1 MVSRPVA
8 DLVIDIPDKLT
19 FLFEPWR
26 YKVAYGGRGSGKS
39 WSFAKAL
46 IAQSFAKPLRV
57 LCTREVQ
64 KSIKESV
71 KRLLDDQIQAMGL
84 GAFFDSTETEIRGKN
99 GSLFVFA
106 GLANHTVESIKSYE
120 GIDRVWIEEAQTVSK
135 KSLDILIP
143 TIRKEGSEIWVS
155 FNPELDT
162 DEVWKRYVETPPTD
176 CYTVNIN
183 YTDNPWF
190 PSVLEKE
197 RLHCQAT
204 NKNDYE
210 WIWEGK
216 CKAVVDGAIYANE
229 VNESVSNGRFTH
241 VPYNPELKVHTVWDL
256 GWNDSMTIIMA
267 QKHGSA
273 LYVIDYIEDSHK
285 TLDQYVQMLKERK
298 YNWGTDFI
306 PHDGKHRDF
315 KYGKSAEEMLI
326 AFGRSVKITPNMEI
340 EQGIRVSRQAF
351 SRIYFD
357 KTKTERLINCL
368 KRYRRSINQQT
379 LEPGAPLHDEYSHGA
394 DAFRY
399 LCINADSMTNEEWGG
414 VIAYPKLSYA

>member
-1 MVSRPVA
+1 
-8 DLVIDIPDKLT
+8 VIDLEVEVPNKLL
-19 FLFEPWR
+19 FLFEPKR

-46 IAQSFAKPLRV
+46 ILQSFSQPLRV

-84 GAFFDSTETEIRGKN
+84 GSFFDSTETEIRGKN

-143 TIRKEGSEIWVS
+143 TIRKEGSEIWIS

-162 DEVWKRYVETPPTD
+162 DEVWKRYVENTPPN
-176 CYTVNIN
+176 CFAVSVN
-183 YTDNPWF
+183 YSDNPWF
-190 PSVLEKE
+190 PSTLEAE
-197 RLHCQAT
+197 RLHCKAT
-204 NKNDYE
+204 NLEDYH
-210 WIWEGK
+210 WIWEGN
-216 CKAVVDGAIYANE
+216 CKAVVDGAIYAQE
-229 VNESVSNGRFTH
+229 VQSAVTEGRFTF

-256 GWNDSMTIIMA
+256 GWNDQMTIIMA

-285 TLDQYVQMLKERK
+285 TLDQYVQMLNDRR
-298 YNWGTDFI
+298 YNWGADYI
-306 PHDGKHRDF
+306 PHDGRHKDF
-315 KYGKSAEEMLI
+315 KYGKSAEEMLQSM
-326 AFGRSVKITPNMEI
+326 GRTVHITPNMSI
-340 EQGIRVSRQAF
+340 EEGIRIARQSF
-351 SRIYFD
+351 NRIVFD
-357 KTKTERLINCL
+357 KAKAERLINCL

-399 LCINADSMTNEEWGG
+399 LCINADAMTNESWGG
-414 VIAYPKLSYA
+414 ALNYPRLSCA

>member
-1 MVSRPVA
+1 MT
-8 DLVIDIPDKLT
+8 DLVVEIPDKLL
-19 FLFEPWR
+19 FLFDDQR
-26 YKVAYGGRGSGKS
+26 YKVAHGGRGSGKS

-46 IAQSFAKPLRV
+46 ILQAYSRPLRV

-99 GSLFVFA
+99 GSMFVFA

-135 KSLDILIP
+135 KSLDILVP

-162 DEVWKRYVETPPTD
+162 DEVWKRYVETPPANCT
-176 CYTVNIN
+176 TVQVN
-183 YTDNPWF
+183 YSDNPWF
-190 PSVLEKE
+190 PSTLEAE
-197 RLHCQAT
+197 RIHCFNT
-204 NKNDYE
+204 NKEDYD

-216 CKAVVDGAIYANE
+216 CKASVDGAIYAGE
-229 VNESVSNGRFTH
+229 VEEATKAQRFTM

-256 GWNDSMTIIMA
+256 GWNDAMTIIMA

-273 LYVIDYIEDSHK
+273 LYVIDYIEESHK
-285 TLDQYVQMLKERK
+285 TLDQYVQMLNERK
-298 YNWGTDFI
+298 YNWGSDYI
-306 PHDGKHRDF
+306 PHDGRHKDF
-315 KYGKSAEEMLI
+315 KYGKSAEEMLVSM
-326 AFGRSVKITPNMEI
+326 GRKVVITPNMSI
-340 EQGIRVSRQAF
+340 EDGIRISRQAF

-357 KTKTERLINCL
+357 KTKSERLINCL

-399 LCINADSMTNEEWGG
+399 LCINADQMTNESWG
-414 VIAYPKLSYA
+414 VQLNYPRLSTA

>member
-1 MVSRPVA
+1 MALRLVNDIVVEVPEKLLGIFQRKRYFVA
-8 DLVIDIPDKLT
+8 H
-19 FLFEPWR
+19 
-26 YKVAYGGRGSGKS
+26 GGRGSGKS
-39 WSFAKAL
+39 WTFAKAIIL
-46 IAQSFAKPLRV
+46 QSFSKTTRV

-84 GAFFDSTETEIRGKN
+84 GSFFDSTETEIRGKN
-99 GSLFVFA
+99 GSLIVFA

-120 GIDRVWIEEAQTVSK
+120 GIDIVWIEEAQTVSK

-162 DEVWKRYVETPPTD
+162 DEVWKRYVENTPPN
-176 CYTVNIN
+176 CITVQVN
-183 YTDNPWF
+183 YSDNPWF
-190 PSVLEKE
+190 PSTLEAE
-197 RLHCQAT
+197 RKQCELT
-204 NKNDYE
+204 NQEDYH

-216 CKAVVDGAIYANE
+216 CKASVDGAIYSGE
-229 VNESVSNGRFTH
+229 VEQAQKDQRFTM

-267 QKHGSA
+267 QRHGSA
-273 LYVIDYIEDSHK
+273 LYIIDYIEDSHK
-285 TLDQYVQMLKERK
+285 TLDNYVQMLKDRK
-298 YNWGTDFI
+298 YNWGTDYI
-306 PHDGKHRDF
+306 PHDGRHKDF

-326 AFGRSVKITPNMEI
+326 AMGRTVQITPNHSI
-340 EQGIRVSRQAF
+340 EDGIRVARQSF

-357 KTKTERLINCL
+357 KTKCERLINCL
-368 KRYRRSINQQT
+368 KRYRRAINQQT

-394 DAFRY
+394 DSFRY
-399 LCINADSMTNEEWGG
+399 LCINIEQMTNEEWGG
-414 VIAYPKLSYA
+414 ALVYPRLSTA

>member
-1 MVSRPVA
+1 MSDTLTVE
-8 DLVIDIPDKLT
+8 IPDKLL
-19 FLFEPWR
+19 FLFEPKR

-46 IAQSFAKPLRV
+46 IIESFARTTRV

-84 GAFFDSTETEIRGKN
+84 GSFFDSTETEIRGKN

-162 DEVWKRYVETPPTD
+162 DEVWKRYVELPPPE
-176 CYTVNIN
+176 CFSVSVN
-183 YTDNPWF
+183 YSDNPWF
-190 PSVLEKE
+190 PAVLEKE
-197 RLHCQAT
+197 RLHCKAT
-204 NKNDYE
+204 NLEDYH

-216 CKAVVDGAIYANE
+216 CKASVDGAIYAGE
-229 VNESVSNGRFTH
+229 VDQATRDGRFTM

-256 GWNDSMTIIMA
+256 GWNDSMTIIMC
-267 QKHGSA
+267 QRQGSA
-273 LYVIDYIEDSHK
+273 LYVIDYIEESHK

-298 YNWGTDFI
+298 YNWGKDYI
-306 PHDGKHRDF
+306 PHDGRHKDF
-315 KYGKSAEEMLI
+315 KTGKSAQEMLG
-326 AFGRSVKITPNMEI
+326 FMGRDVEITPNMSI
-340 EQGIRVSRQAF
+340 EEGIRISRQTF

-357 KTKTERLINCL
+357 KNKSERLINCL
-368 KRYRRSINQQT
+368 KRYRRAINQQT

-399 LCINADSMTNEEWGG
+399 MCINVDAMTNEEWGG
-414 VIAYPKLSYA
+414 SLNYPRLSTA

>member
-1 MVSRPVA
+1 MT
-8 DLVIDIPDKLT
+8 DLVVEVPDKLT
-19 FLFEPWR
+19 FLFSPMR
-26 YKVAYGGRGSGKS
+26 YKIAYGGRGSGKS

-46 IAQSFAKPLRV
+46 ILQSFAGPLRV

-162 DEVWKRYVETPPTD
+162 DEVWKRYVENTPPNAKAVS
-176 CYTVNIN
+176 VN
-183 YTDNPWF
+183 YSDNPWF
-190 PSVLEKE
+190 PSTLEAE

-204 NKNDYE
+204 NASDYG

-216 CKAVVDGAIYANE
+216 CKAVVDGAIYAQE
-229 VNESVSNGRFTH
+229 VQEAVTAGRFTN
-241 VPYNPELKVHTVWDL
+241 VPYNPELKVHTIWDL
-256 GWNDSMTIIMA
+256 GWNDQMTIIMA
-267 QKHGSA
+267 QRHGSA

-285 TLDQYVQMLKERK
+285 TLDQYVQMLKERR

-315 KYGKSAEEMLI
+315 KYGKSAEEMLQ
-326 AFGRSVKITPNMEI
+326 AMGRTVMVTPNMEV
-340 EQGIRVSRQAF
+340 EQGIRIARQSF
-351 SRIYFD
+351 NRIYFD
-357 KTKTERLINCL
+357 KVKSERLINCL

-394 DAFRY
+394 DSFRY
-399 LCINADSMTNEEWGG
+399 LCINVDSMTNEDWGG
-414 VIAYPKLSYA
+414 GTLQYPKYSVA

>member
-1 MVSRPVA
+1 MT
-8 DLVIDIPDKLT
+8 DLTVEVPEKLL
-19 FLFEPWR
+19 FLFQPKR
-26 YKVAYGGRGSGKS
+26 YKVCHGGRGGGKS
-39 WSFAKAL
+39 VSFAKAL
-46 IAQSFAKPLRV
+46 LVQAFASPLRV

-71 KRLLDDQIQAMGL
+71 KRLLDDEIQVLGL

-106 GLANHTVESIKSYE
+106 GLANHTVESIKSMA
-120 GIDRVWIEEAQTVSK
+120 GIDRVWIEEAQTISK

-162 DEVWKRYVETPPTD
+162 DPVWERFVVNPPPD
-176 CYTVNIN
+176 CTTVQIN
-183 YTDNPWF
+183 YNDNPWF
-190 PSVLEKE
+190 PKVLESE
-197 RLHCQAT
+197 RLHCKAT
-204 NKNDYE
+204 NKADYD

-216 CKAVVDGAIYANE
+216 CKAVVDGAIYAQE
-229 VNESVSNGRFTH
+229 VNQAVTDGRFTM

-256 GWNDSMTIIMA
+256 GWNDQMTIIMA
-267 QKHGSA
+267 QRHGSA

-285 TLDQYVQMLKERK
+285 TLDQYVQMLNERK
-298 YNWGTDFI
+298 YNWGTDFL
-306 PHDGKHRDF
+306 PHDGRHKDF
-315 KYGKSAEEMLI
+315 KYGKSAQEMLQS
-326 AFGRSVKITPNMEI
+326 FGRTVLITPNMEV
-340 EQGIRVSRQAF
+340 EQGIRIARQNF

-357 KTKTERLINCL
+357 KVKSERLINCL

-399 LCINADSMTNEEWGG
+399 LCINVDSMTNETWGSSLN
-414 VIAYPKLSYA
+414 YPVFNVA

>member
-1 MVSRPVA
+1 MT
-8 DLVIDIPDKLT
+8 DLVVQLPDKLT
-19 FLFEPWR
+19 FLFHPMR

-46 IAQSFAKPLRV
+46 ILQSYSQPLRV

-71 KRLLDDQIQAMGL
+71 KRLLDDQIQALGL

-162 DEVWKRYVETPPTD
+162 DEVWKRYVENTPPN
-176 CYTVNIN
+176 CKAVSVN
-183 YTDNPWF
+183 YCDNPWF
-190 PSVLEKE
+190 PSTLEAE
-197 RLHCQAT
+197 RLHCLAT
-204 NKNDYE
+204 NKNDYD

-216 CKAVVDGAIYANE
+216 CKAVIDGAIYAQE
-229 VNESVSNGRFTH
+229 VQEAVEQGRFTN
-241 VPYNPELKVHTVWDL
+241 VPYNPELKVHTIWDL
-256 GWNDSMTIIMA
+256 GWNDAMTIIMA
-267 QKHGSA
+267 QRHGSA

-285 TLDQYVQMLKERK
+285 TLDQYVQMLKERR
-298 YNWGTDFI
+298 YNWGTDYI
-306 PHDGKHRDF
+306 PHDGRHKDF
-315 KYGKSAEEMLI
+315 KYGKSAEEMLRS
-326 AFGRSVKITPNMEI
+326 FGRTVQITPSMDV
-340 EQGIRVSRQAF
+340 EQGIRVARQAF

-357 KTKTERLINCL
+357 KKKSERLINCL

-414 VIAYPKLSYA
+414 AINYPRLSIA

>member
-1 MVSRPVA
+1 MT
-8 DLVIDIPDKLT
+8 DLVVQLPDKLT
-19 FLFEPWR
+19 FLFHPMR

-46 IAQSFAKPLRV
+46 ILQSYSQPLRV

-71 KRLLDDQIQAMGL
+71 KRLLDDQIQSLGL

-162 DEVWKRYVETPPTD
+162 DEVWKRYVENTPPN
-176 CYTVNIN
+176 CKSVSVN
-183 YTDNPWF
+183 YCDNPWF
-190 PSVLEKE
+190 PSTLEAE
-197 RLHCQAT
+197 RLHCLAT
-204 NKNDYE
+204 NKNDYD

-216 CKAVVDGAIYANE
+216 CKAVIDGAIYAQE
-229 VNESVSNGRFTH
+229 VQEAVTNGRFTN
-241 VPYNPELKVHTVWDL
+241 VPYNPELKVHTIWDL
-256 GWNDSMTIIMA
+256 GWNDAMTIIMA
-267 QKHGSA
+267 QRHGSA

-285 TLDQYVQMLKERK
+285 TLDQYVQMLKERR
-298 YNWGTDFI
+298 YNWGTDYI
-306 PHDGKHRDF
+306 PHDGYHKDF
-315 KYGKSAEEMLI
+315 KTGKSTEQMLNSM
-326 AFGRSVKITPNMEI
+326 GRSVASKDTVVMLGLE
-340 EQGIRVSRQAF
+340 EGIRVARQSF

-357 KTKTERLINCL
+357 KNKCERLINCL

-399 LCINADSMTNEEWGG
+399 LCINVDSMTNEEWGG
-414 VIAYPKLSYA
+414 AINYPRLSIA

>member
-1 MVSRPVA
+1 MT
-8 DLVIDIPDKLT
+8 DLVVEVPDKLL
-19 FLFEPWR
+19 FLFEPKR

-46 IAQSFAKPLRV
+46 IIQSYSQPLRV

-84 GAFFDSTETEIRGKN
+84 GSFFDSTETEIRGKN

-135 KSLDILIP
+135 KSLDVLIP
-143 TIRKEGSEIWVS
+143 TIRKPGSEIWVS

-162 DEVWKRYVETPPTD
+162 DEVWKRYVETPPPD
-176 CYTVNIN
+176 CIAAACN
-183 YTDNPWF
+183 YSDNPWF
-190 PSVLEKE
+190 PDVLDKE

-204 NKNDYE
+204 NKADYD

-216 CKAVVDGAIYANE
+216 CKAVVDGAIYAQE
-229 VNESVSNGRFTH
+229 VQEAVTNGRFTN

-256 GWNDSMTIIMA
+256 GWNDQMTIIMA

-273 LYVIDYIEDSHK
+273 MYVIDYIEDSHK
-285 TLDQYVQMLKERK
+285 TLDQYVQMLNERK
-298 YNWGTDFI
+298 YNWGTDFL
-306 PHDGKHRDF
+306 PHDGRHKDF
-315 KYGKSAEEMLI
+315 KYGKSAEEMLT
-326 AFGRSVKITPNMEI
+326 AFGRTVKITPNMEV
-340 EQGIRVSRQAF
+340 ENGIRVSRQAF

-357 KTKTERLINCL
+357 KVKSERLINCL

-399 LCINADSMTNEEWGG
+399 LCINADSMSNESWGG
-414 VIAYPKLSYA
+414 SLNYPRLSIA

>member
-1 MVSRPVA
+1 MASILMR
-8 DLVIDIPDKLT
+8 DLVVDIPAKLT
-19 FLFEPWR
+19 FLFEPKR

-46 IAQSFAKPLRV
+46 ILQAFSKPLRI

-84 GAFFDSTETEIRGKN
+84 GGFFDSTETEIRGKN

-162 DEVWKRYVETPPTD
+162 DEVWKRYVVNTPPN
-176 CYTVNIN
+176 CIAVSCN
-183 YTDNPWF
+183 YSDNPWF
-190 PSVLEKE
+190 PSTLEAE
-197 RLHCQAT
+197 RRHCELT
-204 NKNDYE
+204 NRADYD

-216 CKAVVDGAIYANE
+216 CKAAVDGAIYYNE
-229 VNESVSNGRFTH
+229 IVQATTDKRITN

-256 GWNDSMTIIMA
+256 GWNDKMTIIMA
-267 QKHGSA
+267 QRHGSA

-285 TLDQYVQMLKERK
+285 TLDQYVQLLKDRR
-298 YNWGTDFI
+298 YNWGTDYI
-306 PHDGKHRDF
+306 PHDGRHRDF
-315 KYGKSAEEMLI
+315 KYGKSTEEMLQS
-326 AFGRSVKITPNMEI
+326 FGRSVQITPMMDI
-340 EQGIRVSRQAF
+340 ESGIKIARQSF
-351 SRIYFD
+351 NRIYFD
-357 KTKTERLINCL
+357 QNKSERLVNCL
-368 KRYRRSINQQT
+368 KRYRRSINAQT

-399 LCINADSMTNEEWGG
+399 LCINADSMVNEEWGG
-414 VIAYPKLSYA
+414 AIVYPKLSIA

>member
-1 MVSRPVA
+1 MS
-8 DLVIDIPDKLT
+8 DLVVDLPEKLT
-19 FLFEPWR
+19 FLFEPKR

-46 IAQSFAKPLRV
+46 IIQSFAKPLRV

-71 KRLLDDQIQAMGL
+71 KRLLDDQIAAMGL
-84 GAFFDSTETEIRGKN
+84 GSFFDSTETEIRGKN

-143 TIRKEGSEIWVS
+143 TIRKPASEIWVS

-162 DEVWKRYVETPPTD
+162 DEVWKRYVESPPPD
-176 CYTVNIN
+176 CFSVACN
-183 YTDNPWF
+183 YSDNPWF
-190 PSVLEKE
+190 PEVLDKE

-204 NKNDYE
+204 NKADYD

-216 CKAVVDGAIYANE
+216 CKAVIDGAIYAQE
-229 VNESVSNGRFTH
+229 VQSAVTDGRFTN
-241 VPYNPELKVHTVWDL
+241 VPYNPELKVHTIWDL

-267 QKHGSA
+267 QRHGSA

-285 TLDQYVQMLKERK
+285 TLDQYVQMLKDRR
-298 YNWGTDFI
+298 YNWGTDFL
-306 PHDGKHRDF
+306 PHDGRHKDF
-315 KYGKSAEEMLI
+315 KYGKSAEEMLQS
-326 AFGRSVKITPNMEI
+326 FGRSVQITPNMEV
-340 EQGIRVSRQAF
+340 EQGIRVARQAF

-357 KTKTERLINCL
+357 KAKSERLINCL

-399 LCINADSMTNEEWGG
+399 LCINIESMTNEDWGG
-414 VIAYPKLSYA
+414 ALSYPRLSIA